1 MIINL
6 EKLPDCKALLRIEF
20 PAQDTEAERKQIIKT
35 FSKQAKIPGFRPGKT
50 PTNVIQNRFKSEI
63 EGEFEDRVVR
73 KAIQKTN
80 DENELDIISIKEI
93 RDQSHNNDGTFS
105 ATIELVIAPEFELSE
120 YKGIEVTVPKIDVSN
135 EELEESLGQI
145 RERFADYQNVED
157 RGIQMG
163 DFVVINYKGS
173 IDGKA
178 VGEVLPLAP
187 ATLAQNTGFWL
198 KMNDDSF
205 LPGFCKP
212 LLDLKNNDSK
222 SLTVTIPDD
231 YEAEELR
238 GQSLDYE
245 VEVVEIKEQKLPD
258 LDNAFAEKIEPGKSL
273 DELKNTLREQM
284 EEQRK
289 GYRQEMI
296 TNQILSK
303 INSEL
308 EFEVP
313 QEIVMRETQ
322 SRVNDIFNSNTE
334 RGVSEEELV
343 EHQEQ
348 IIESAGQQ
356 ANNSVKTSFILEQI
370 ADKEKIEVTQEEVL
384 NRVGEIAARQ
394 KTSVKQLTKQL
405 QKKNAFGKIINGIK
419 IQKTIEFLRDSA
431 VVKEVESEEFENK

>member
-50 PTNVIQNRFKSEI
+50 PAHVIQNRFKSEI
-63 EGEFEDRVVR
+63 ESEFEDRVVR

-198 KMNDDSF
+198 KMDDNSF

-212 LLDLKNNDSK
+212 LLDLKNNESK
-222 SLTVTIPDD
+222 SLNVTIPDD

-245 VEVVEIKEQKLPD
+245 VEIVEIKEQKLPD
-258 LDNAFAEKIEPGKSL
+258 LDDEFAEKIEPGKSL

-431 VVKEVESEEFENK
+431 VVKEVEPEEFENK

>member
-50 PTNVIQNRFKSEI
+50 PAHVIQTRFKSEI
-63 EGEFEDRVVR
+63 ESEFEDRVVR

-198 KMNDDSF
+198 KMDDNSF

-222 SLTVTIPDD
+222 SLNVTIPDD

-245 VEVVEIKEQKLPD
+245 VEIVEIKEQKLPD
-258 LDNAFAEKIEPGKSL
+258 LDDEFAEKIEPGKSL
-273 DELKNTLREQM
+273 NELKNTLREQM

-431 VVKEVESEEFENK
+431 VVKEVEPEEFENK

>member
-63 EGEFEDRVVR
+63 ESEFEDRVVR

-80 DENELDIISIKEI
+80 DENKLDIISIKEI
-93 RDQSHNNDGTFS
+93 RDQSHNTDGTYS

-135 EELEESLGQI
+135 EQLEESLDQI
-145 RERFADYQNVED
+145 RERFADYQNVEG

-198 KMNDDSF
+198 KMDEASF

-212 LLDLKNNDSK
+212 LLDLNNNDST
-222 SLTVTIPDD
+222 SLTITIPED

-238 GQSLDYE
+238 GQILNYE
-245 VEVVEIKEQKLPD
+245 VEIVEIKEQQLPE
-258 LDNAFAEKIEPGKSL
+258 LDDEFAEKIEPGKSL
-273 DELKNTLREQM
+273 NELKDTLKEQM

-303 INSEL
+303 INSDL

-313 QEIVMRETQ
+313 QEIVVRETQ

-384 NRVGEIAARQ
+384 NRVGEIATRQ

-405 QKKNAFGKIINGIK
+405 QKKNGFGRIINGIK

-431 VVKEVESEEFENK
+431 EIKEVEPEEFENK

>member
-63 EGEFEDRVVR
+63 ESEFEDRVVR

-198 KMNDDSF
+198 KMDDSSF

-222 SLTVTIPDD
+222 SLNVTIPDD

-245 VEVVEIKEQKLPD
+245 VEIVEIKEQKLPD
-258 LDNAFAEKIEPGKSL
+258 LDDEFAEKIEPGKSL

-431 VVKEVESEEFENK
+431 VVKEVEPEEFENK

>member
-20 PAQDTEAERKQIIKT
+20 PSEDTRAERNQIIKL

-50 PTNVIQNRFKSEI
+50 PANVIEKRFKSEI
-63 EGEFEDRVVR
+63 ENEFEDRIVR
-73 KAIQKTN
+73 KAIQKN
-80 DENELDIISIKEI
+80 NEENKIDIINIKEI
-93 RDQSHNNDGTFS
+93 RDQSHNSDGTYT
-105 ATIELVIAPEFELSE
+105 ATIELIVAPDFELTD
-120 YKGIEVTVPKIDVSN
+120 YKGIEVTVPKTDVTD
-135 EELEESLGQI
+135 EQLEESLSQI
-145 RERFADYQNVED
+145 RERFAHYEDVKD

-173 IDGKA
+173 VDGKA

-187 ATLAQNTGFWL
+187 ATLTQNTGFWL
-198 KMNDDSF
+198 KMDENSF
-205 LPGFCKP
+205 LPSFCTP
-212 LLDLKNNDSK
+212 LIGLKENDTK
-222 SLTVTIPDD
+222 SVNVTIPDD

-245 VEVVEIKEQKLPD
+245 VEIVEIKEQRLPE
-258 LDNAFAEKIEPGKSL
+258 LDDEFAEKIEPGKTL
-273 DELKNTLREQM
+273 DQLKETLREQM
-284 EEQRK
+284 QEQRK

-308 EFEVP
+308 EFELP

-348 IIESAGQQ
+348 IIESAGEQ

-370 ADKEKIEVTQEEVL
+370 AEKEKIEVGQEEVL
-384 NRVGEIAARQ
+384 NRVNEIAARQ
-394 KTSVKQLTKQL
+394 KTSVKNLTKQL
-405 QKKNAFGKIINGIK
+405 QKKNGFGRIINGLK
-419 IQKTIEFLRDSA
+419 IQKTLEFLRDSA
-431 VVKEVESEEFENK
+431 VIKEVEPEEFEQN

>member
-20 PAQDTEAERKQIIKT
+20 PSEDTRAERNQIIKL

-50 PTNVIQNRFKSEI
+50 PANVIEKRFKSEI
-63 EGEFEDRVVR
+63 ENEFEDRIVR
-73 KAIQKTN
+73 KAIQKN
-80 DENELDIISIKEI
+80 NEENKIDIINIKEI
-93 RDQSHNNDGTFS
+93 RDQSHNSDGTYT
-105 ATIELVIAPEFELSE
+105 ATIELIVAPDFELTD
-120 YKGIEVTVPKIDVSN
+120 YKGIEVTVPKTDVTD
-135 EELEESLGQI
+135 EQLEESLSQI
-145 RERFADYQNVED
+145 RERFAHYEDVKD

-173 IDGKA
+173 VDGKA

-198 KMNDDSF
+198 KMDENSF
-205 LPGFCKP
+205 LPGFCTP
-212 LLDLKNNDSK
+212 LIGLKENDTK
-222 SLTVTIPDD
+222 SVNVTIPDD

-245 VEVVEIKEQKLPD
+245 VEIVEIKEQRLPE
-258 LDNAFAEKIEPGKSL
+258 LDDEFAEKIEPGKTL
-273 DELKNTLREQM
+273 DQLKETLREQM
-284 EEQRK
+284 QEQRK

-308 EFEVP
+308 EFELP

-348 IIESAGQQ
+348 IIESAGEQ

-370 ADKEKIEVTQEEVL
+370 AEKEKIEVGQEEVL
-384 NRVGEIAARQ
+384 NRVNEIAARQ
-394 KTSVKQLTKQL
+394 KTSPPK
-405 QKKNAFGKIINGIK
+405 
-419 IQKTIEFLRDSA
+419 
-431 VVKEVESEEFENK
+431 ESESI

>member
-63 EGEFEDRVVR
+63 ESEFEDRVVR

-198 KMNDDSF
+198 KMDDNSF

-222 SLTVTIPDD
+222 SLNVTIPDD

-245 VEVVEIKEQKLPD
+245 VEIVEIKEQKLPD
-258 LDNAFAEKIEPGKSL
+258 LDDEFAEKIEPGKSL

-303 INSEL
+303 INSEI

-431 VVKEVESEEFENK
+431 VVKEVEPEEFENK

>member
-50 PTNVIQNRFKSEI
+50 PAHVIQNRFKSEI
-63 EGEFEDRVVR
+63 ESEFEDRVVR

-120 YKGIEVTVPKIDVSN
+120 YKGIEVTVPKINVSN

-198 KMNDDSF
+198 KMDDNSF

-222 SLTVTIPDD
+222 SLNVTIPDD

-245 VEVVEIKEQKLPD
+245 VEIVEIKEQKLPD
-258 LDNAFAEKIEPGKSL
+258 LDDEFAEKIEPGKSL
-273 DELKNTLREQM
+273 DELKNTLKEQM

-431 VVKEVESEEFENK
+431 VVKEVEPEEFENK

>member
-20 PAQDTEAERKQIIKT
+20 PSEDTRAERKQIIKL

-50 PTNVIQNRFKSEI
+50 PANVIEKRFKSEI
-63 EGEFEDRVVR
+63 ENEFEDRIVR
-73 KAIQKTN
+73 KAIQKN
-80 DENELDIISIKEI
+80 NEENKIDIINIKEI
-93 RDQSHNNDGTFS
+93 RDQSHNSDGTYT
-105 ATIELVIAPEFELSE
+105 ATIELIVAPDFELTD
-120 YKGIEVTVPKIDVSN
+120 YKGIEVTVPKTDVTD
-135 EELEESLGQI
+135 EQLEESLSQI
-145 RERFADYQNVED
+145 RERFAHYEDVKD

-173 IDGKA
+173 VDGKA

-198 KMNDDSF
+198 KMDENSF
-205 LPGFCKP
+205 LPGFCTP
-212 LLDLKNNDSK
+212 LIGLKENDTK
-222 SLTVTIPDD
+222 SVNVTIPDD

-245 VEVVEIKEQKLPD
+245 VEIVEIKEQRLPE
-258 LDNAFAEKIEPGKSL
+258 LDDEFAEKIEPGKTL
-273 DELKNTLREQM
+273 DQLKETLREQM
-284 EEQRK
+284 QEQRK

-308 EFEVP
+308 EFELP

-348 IIESAGQQ
+348 IIESAGEQ

-370 ADKEKIEVTQEEVL
+370 AEKEKIEVGQEEVL
-384 NRVGEIAARQ
+384 NRVNEIAARQ
-394 KTSVKQLTKQL
+394 KTSVKNLTKQL
-405 QKKNAFGKIINGIK
+405 QKKNGFGRIINGLK
-419 IQKTIEFLRDSA
+419 IQKTLEFLRDSA
-431 VVKEVESEEFENK
+431 VIKEVEPEEFEQN

>member
-63 EGEFEDRVVR
+63 ESEFEDRVVR

-80 DENELDIISIKEI
+80 DENKLDIISIKEI
-93 RDQSHNNDGTFS
+93 RDQSHNTDGTYS

-135 EELEESLGQI
+135 EQLEESLDQI
-145 RERFADYQNVED
+145 RERFADYQNVEG

-198 KMNDDSF
+198 KMDDNSF

-222 SLTVTIPDD
+222 SLNVTIPDD

-245 VEVVEIKEQKLPD
+245 VEIVEIKEQKLPD
-258 LDNAFAEKIEPGKSL
+258 LDDEFAEKIEPGKSL

-431 VVKEVESEEFENK
+431 VVKEVEPEEFENK

>member
-20 PAQDTEAERKQIIKT
+20 PSEDTRAERNQIIKL

-50 PTNVIQNRFKSEI
+50 PANVIEKRFKSEI
-63 EGEFEDRVVR
+63 ENEFEDRIVR
-73 KAIQKTN
+73 KAIQKN
-80 DENELDIISIKEI
+80 NEENKIDIINIKEI
-93 RDQSHNNDGTFS
+93 RDQSHNSDGTYT
-105 ATIELVIAPEFELSE
+105 ATIELIVAPDFELTD
-120 YKGIEVTVPKIDVSN
+120 YKGIEVTVPKTDVTD
-135 EELEESLGQI
+135 EQLEESLSQI
-145 RERFADYQNVED
+145 RERFAHYEDVKD

-173 IDGKA
+173 VDGKA
-178 VGEVLPLAP
+178 VGEVFPLAP

-198 KMNDDSF
+198 KMDENSF
-205 LPGFCKP
+205 LPGFCTP
-212 LLDLKNNDSK
+212 LIGLKENDTK
-222 SLTVTIPDD
+222 SVNVTIPDD

-245 VEVVEIKEQKLPD
+245 VEIVEIKEQRLPE
-258 LDNAFAEKIEPGKSL
+258 LDDEFAEKIEPGKTL
-273 DELKNTLREQM
+273 DQLKETLREQM
-284 EEQRK
+284 QEQRK

-308 EFEVP
+308 EFELP

-348 IIESAGQQ
+348 IIESAGEQ

-370 ADKEKIEVTQEEVL
+370 AEKEKIEVGQEEVL
-384 NRVGEIAARQ
+384 NRVNEIAARQ
-394 KTSVKQLTKQL
+394 KTSVKNLTKQL
-405 QKKNAFGKIINGIK
+405 QKKNGFGRIINGLK
-419 IQKTIEFLRDSA
+419 IQKTLEFLRDSA
-431 VVKEVESEEFENK
+431 VIKEVEPEEFEQN

>member
-50 PTNVIQNRFKSEI
+50 PAHVIQNRFKSEI
-63 EGEFEDRVVR
+63 ENEFEDRVVR

-198 KMNDDSF
+198 KMDDNSF

-222 SLTVTIPDD
+222 SLNVTIPDD

-245 VEVVEIKEQKLPD
+245 VEIVEIKEQKLPD
-258 LDNAFAEKIEPGKSL
+258 LDDEFAEKIEPGKSL
-273 DELKNTLREQM
+273 NELKNTLREQM

-431 VVKEVESEEFENK
+431 VVKEVEPEEFENK

>member
-50 PTNVIQNRFKSEI
+50 PAHVIQNRFKSEI
-63 EGEFEDRVVR
+63 ESEFEDRVVR

-198 KMNDDSF
+198 KMDDNSF

-222 SLTVTIPDD
+222 SLNVTIPDD

-245 VEVVEIKEQKLPD
+245 VEIVEIKEQKLPD
-258 LDNAFAEKIEPGKSL
+258 LDDDFAEKIEPGKSL

-431 VVKEVESEEFENK
+431 VVKEVEPEEFENK

>member
-50 PTNVIQNRFKSEI
+50 PAHVIQNRFKSEI
-63 EGEFEDRVVR
+63 ESEFEYRVVR

-198 KMNDDSF
+198 KMDDNSF

-222 SLTVTIPDD
+222 SLNVTIPDD

-238 GQSLDYE
+238 GQSLEYE
-245 VEVVEIKEQKLPD
+245 VEIVEIKEQQLPD
-258 LDNAFAEKIEPGKSL
+258 LDDDFAEKIEPGKSL

-284 EEQRK
+284 EDQRK

-296 TNQILSK
+296 ANQILSK

-431 VVKEVESEEFENK
+431 VVKEVEPEEFENK

>member
-50 PTNVIQNRFKSEI
+50 PAHVIQNRFKSEI
-63 EGEFEDRVVR
+63 ESEFEDRVVR

-198 KMNDDSF
+198 KMDDNSF

-222 SLTVTIPDD
+222 SLNVTIPDD

-245 VEVVEIKEQKLPD
+245 VEIVEIKEQKLPD
-258 LDNAFAEKIEPGKSL
+258 LDDEFAEKIEPGKSL
-273 DELKNTLREQM
+273 NELKNTLREQM

-431 VVKEVESEEFENK
+431 VVKEVEPEEFENK

>member
-50 PTNVIQNRFKSEI
+50 PAHVIQNRFKSEI
-63 EGEFEDRVVR
+63 ESEFEDRVVR

-135 EELEESLGQI
+135 KELEESLGQI

-198 KMNDDSF
+198 KMDDNSF

-222 SLTVTIPDD
+222 SLNVTIPDD

-245 VEVVEIKEQKLPD
+245 VEIVEIKEQKLPD
-258 LDNAFAEKIEPGKSL
+258 LDDEFAEKIEPGKSL

-431 VVKEVESEEFENK
+431 VVKEVEPEEFENK

>member
-63 EGEFEDRVVR
+63 ESEFEDRVVR

-198 KMNDDSF
+198 KMDDNSF

-222 SLTVTIPDD
+222 SLNVTIPDD
-231 YEAEELR
+231 YEAEDLR
-238 GQSLDYE
+238 GQSLEYE
-245 VEVVEIKEQKLPD
+245 VEIVEIKEQKLPD
-258 LDNAFAEKIEPGKSL
+258 LDDDFAEKIEPGKSL

-431 VVKEVESEEFENK
+431 VVKEVEPEEFENK

>member
-20 PAQDTEAERKQIIKT
+20 PSEDTRAERNQIIKL

-50 PTNVIQNRFKSEI
+50 PANVIEKRFKSEI
-63 EGEFEDRVVR
+63 ENEFEDRIVR
-73 KAIQKTN
+73 KAIQKN
-80 DENELDIISIKEI
+80 NEENKIDIINIKEI
-93 RDQSHNNDGTFS
+93 RDQSHNSDGTYT
-105 ATIELVIAPEFELSE
+105 ATIELIVAPDFELTD
-120 YKGIEVTVPKIDVSN
+120 YKGIEVIVPKTDVTD
-135 EELEESLGQI
+135 EQLEESLSQI
-145 RERFADYQNVED
+145 RERFAHYEDVKD

-173 IDGKA
+173 VDGKA

-198 KMNDDSF
+198 KMDENSF
-205 LPGFCKP
+205 LPGFCTP
-212 LLDLKNNDSK
+212 LIGLKENDTK
-222 SLTVTIPDD
+222 SVNVTIPDD

-245 VEVVEIKEQKLPD
+245 VEIVEIKEQRLPE
-258 LDNAFAEKIEPGKSL
+258 LDDEFAEKIEPGKTL
-273 DELKNTLREQM
+273 DQLKETLREQM
-284 EEQRK
+284 QEQRK

-308 EFEVP
+308 EFELP

-348 IIESAGQQ
+348 IIESAGEQ

-370 ADKEKIEVTQEEVL
+370 AEKEKIEVGQEEVL
-384 NRVGEIAARQ
+384 NRVNEIAARQ
-394 KTSVKQLTKQL
+394 KTSVKNLTKQL
-405 QKKNAFGKIINGIK
+405 QKKNGFGRIINGLK
-419 IQKTIEFLRDSA
+419 IQKTLEFLRDSA
-431 VVKEVESEEFENK
+431 VIKEVEPEEFEQN

>member
-20 PAQDTEAERKQIIKT
+20 PSEDTRAERNQIIKL

-50 PTNVIQNRFKSEI
+50 PANVIEKRFKSEI
-63 EGEFEDRVVR
+63 ENEFEDRIVR
-73 KAIQKTN
+73 KAIQKN
-80 DENELDIISIKEI
+80 NEENKIDIINIKEI
-93 RDQSHNNDGTFS
+93 RDQSHNSDGTYT
-105 ATIELVIAPEFELSE
+105 ATIELIVAPDFELTD
-120 YKGIEVTVPKIDVSN
+120 YKGIEVTVPKTDVTD
-135 EELEESLGQI
+135 EQLEESLSQI
-145 RERFADYQNVED
+145 RERFAHYEDVKD

-173 IDGKA
+173 VDGKA

-198 KMNDDSF
+198 KMDENSF
-205 LPGFCKP
+205 LPGFCTP
-212 LLDLKNNDSK
+212 LIGLKENDTK
-222 SLTVTIPDD
+222 SVNVTIPDD

-245 VEVVEIKEQKLPD
+245 VEIVEIKEQRLPE
-258 LDNAFAEKIEPGKSL
+258 LDDEFAEKIEPGKTL
-273 DELKNTLREQM
+273 DQLKETLREQM
-284 EEQRK
+284 QEQRK

-296 TNQILSK
+296 TSQILSK

-308 EFEVP
+308 EFELP

-348 IIESAGQQ
+348 IIESAGEQ

-370 ADKEKIEVTQEEVL
+370 AEKEKIEVGQEEVL
-384 NRVGEIAARQ
+384 NRVNEIAARQ
-394 KTSVKQLTKQL
+394 KTSVKNLTKQL
-405 QKKNAFGKIINGIK
+405 QKKNGFGRIINGLK
-419 IQKTIEFLRDSA
+419 IQKTLEFLRDSA
-431 VVKEVESEEFENK
+431 VIKEVEPEEFEQN

>member
-20 PAQDTEAERKQIIKT
+20 PSEDTRAERNQIIKL

-50 PTNVIQNRFKSEI
+50 PANVIEKRFKSEI
-63 EGEFEDRVVR
+63 ENEFEDRIVR
-73 KAIQKTN
+73 KAIQKN
-80 DENELDIISIKEI
+80 NEENKIDIINIKEI
-93 RDQSHNNDGTFS
+93 RDQSHNSDGTYT
-105 ATIELVIAPEFELSE
+105 ATIELIVAPDFELTD
-120 YKGIEVTVPKIDVSN
+120 YKGIEVTVPKTDVTD
-135 EELEESLGQI
+135 EQLEESLSQI
-145 RERFADYQNVED
+145 RERFAHYEDVKD

-173 IDGKA
+173 VDGKA

-198 KMNDDSF
+198 KMDENSF
-205 LPGFCKP
+205 LPGFCTP
-212 LLDLKNNDSK
+212 LIGLKENDTK
-222 SLTVTIPDD
+222 SVNVTIPDD

-245 VEVVEIKEQKLPD
+245 VEIVEIKEQRLPE
-258 LDNAFAEKIEPGKSL
+258 LDDEFAEKIEPGKTL
-273 DELKNTLREQM
+273 DQLKETLREQM
-284 EEQRK
+284 QEQRK

-308 EFEVP
+308 EFELP

-334 RGVSEEELV
+334 RGVSEGELV

-348 IIESAGQQ
+348 IIESAGEQ

-370 ADKEKIEVTQEEVL
+370 AEKEKIEVGQEEVL
-384 NRVGEIAARQ
+384 NRVNEIAARQ
-394 KTSVKQLTKQL
+394 KTSVKNLTKQL
-405 QKKNAFGKIINGIK
+405 QKKNGFGRIINGLK
-419 IQKTIEFLRDSA
+419 IQKTLEFLRDSA
-431 VVKEVESEEFENK
+431 VIKEVEPEEFEQN

>member
-20 PAQDTEAERKQIIKT
+20 PSEDTRAERNQIIKL

-50 PTNVIQNRFKSEI
+50 PANVIEKRFKSEI
-63 EGEFEDRVVR
+63 ENEFEDRIVR
-73 KAIQKTN
+73 KAIQKN
-80 DENELDIISIKEI
+80 NEENKIDIINIKEI
-93 RDQSHNNDGTFS
+93 RDQSHNSDGTYT
-105 ATIELVIAPEFELSE
+105 ATIELIVAPDFELTD
-120 YKGIEVTVPKIDVSN
+120 YKGIEVTVPKTDVTD
-135 EELEESLGQI
+135 EQLEESLSQI
-145 RERFADYQNVED
+145 RERFAHYEDVKD

-173 IDGKA
+173 VDGKA

-198 KMNDDSF
+198 KMDENSF
-205 LPGFCKP
+205 LPGFCTP
-212 LLDLKNNDSK
+212 LIGLKENDTK
-222 SLTVTIPDD
+222 SVNVTIPDD

-245 VEVVEIKEQKLPD
+245 VEIVEIKEQRLPE
-258 LDNAFAEKIEPGKSL
+258 LDDEFAEKIEPGKTL
-273 DELKNTLREQM
+273 DQLKETLREQM
-284 EEQRK
+284 QEQRK

-308 EFEVP
+308 EFELP

-348 IIESAGQQ
+348 IIESAGEQ

-370 ADKEKIEVTQEEVL
+370 AEKEKIEVGQEEVL
-384 NRVGEIAARQ
+384 NRVNEIAARQ
-394 KTSVKQLTKQL
+394 KTSVKNLTKQL
-405 QKKNAFGKIINGIK
+405 QKKNGFGRIINGLK
-419 IQKTIEFLRDSA
+419 IQKTLGFLRDSA
-431 VVKEVESEEFENK
+431 VIKEVEPEEFEQN

>member
-20 PAQDTEAERKQIIKT
+20 PSEDTRAERNQIIKL

-50 PTNVIQNRFKSEI
+50 PANVIEKRFKSEI
-63 EGEFEDRVVR
+63 ENEFEDRIVR
-73 KAIQKTN
+73 KAIQKN
-80 DENELDIISIKEI
+80 NEENKIDIINIKEI
-93 RDQSHNNDGTFS
+93 RDQSHNSDGTYT
-105 ATIELVIAPEFELSE
+105 ATIELIVAPDFELTD
-120 YKGIEVTVPKIDVSN
+120 YKGIEVTVPKTDVTD
-135 EELEESLGQI
+135 EQLEESLSQI
-145 RERFADYQNVED
+145 RERFAHYEDVKD

-163 DFVVINYKGS
+163 DFGVINYKGS
-173 IDGKA
+173 VDGKA

-198 KMNDDSF
+198 KMDENSF
-205 LPGFCKP
+205 LPGFCTP
-212 LLDLKNNDSK
+212 LIGLKQNDTK
-222 SLTVTIPDD
+222 SVNVTIPDD

-245 VEVVEIKEQKLPD
+245 VEIVEIKEQRLPE
-258 LDNAFAEKIEPGKSL
+258 LDDEFAEKIEPGKTL
-273 DELKNTLREQM
+273 DQLKETLREQM
-284 EEQRK
+284 QEQRK

-308 EFEVP
+308 EFELP

-348 IIESAGQQ
+348 IIESAGEQ

-370 ADKEKIEVTQEEVL
+370 AEKEKIEVGQEEVL
-384 NRVGEIAARQ
+384 NRVNEIAARQ
-394 KTSVKQLTKQL
+394 KTSVKNLTKQL
-405 QKKNAFGKIINGIK
+405 QKKNGFGRIINGLK
-419 IQKTIEFLRDSA
+419 IQKTLEFLRDSA
-431 VVKEVESEEFENK
+431 VIKEVEPEEFEQN

>member
-63 EGEFEDRVVR
+63 ESEFEDRVVR

-198 KMNDDSF
+198 KMDDNSF

-222 SLTVTIPDD
+222 SLNVTIPDD

-238 GQSLDYE
+238 GQSLEYE
-245 VEVVEIKEQKLPD
+245 VEIVEIKEQKLPD
-258 LDNAFAEKIEPGKSL
+258 LDDDFAEKIEPGKSL

-431 VVKEVESEEFENK
+431 VVKEVEPEEFENK

>member
-20 PAQDTEAERKQIIKT
+20 PSEDTRAERNQIIKL

-50 PTNVIQNRFKSEI
+50 PANVIEKRFKSEI
-63 EGEFEDRVVR
+63 ENEFEDRIVR
-73 KAIQKTN
+73 KAIQKN
-80 DENELDIISIKEI
+80 NEENKIDIINIKEI
-93 RDQSHNNDGTFS
+93 RDQSHNSDGTYT
-105 ATIELVIAPEFELSE
+105 ATIELIVAPDFELTD
-120 YKGIEVTVPKIDVSN
+120 YKGIEVTVPKTDVTD
-135 EELEESLGQI
+135 EQLEESLSQI
-145 RERFADYQNVED
+145 RERFAHYEDVKD

-173 IDGKA
+173 VDGKA

-198 KMNDDSF
+198 KMDENSF
-205 LPGFCKP
+205 LPGFCTP
-212 LLDLKNNDSK
+212 LIGLKENDTK
-222 SLTVTIPDD
+222 SVIVTIPDD

-245 VEVVEIKEQKLPD
+245 VEIVEIKEQRLPE
-258 LDNAFAEKIEPGKSL
+258 LDDEFAEKIEPGKTL
-273 DELKNTLREQM
+273 DQLKETLREQM
-284 EEQRK
+284 QEQRK

-308 EFEVP
+308 EFELP

-348 IIESAGQQ
+348 IIESAGEQ

-370 ADKEKIEVTQEEVL
+370 AEKEKIEVGQEEVL
-384 NRVGEIAARQ
+384 NRVNEIAARQ
-394 KTSVKQLTKQL
+394 KTSVKNLTKQL
-405 QKKNAFGKIINGIK
+405 QKKNGFGRIINGLK
-419 IQKTIEFLRDSA
+419 IQKTLEFLRDSA
-431 VVKEVESEEFENK
+431 VIKEVEPEEFEQN

>member
-20 PAQDTEAERKQIIKT
+20 PSEDTRAERNQIIKL

-50 PTNVIQNRFKSEI
+50 PANVIEKRFKSEI
-63 EGEFEDRVVR
+63 ENEFEDRIVR
-73 KAIQKTN
+73 KAIQKN
-80 DENELDIISIKEI
+80 NEENKIDIINIKEI
-93 RDQSHNNDGTFS
+93 RDQSHNSDGTYT
-105 ATIELVIAPEFELSE
+105 ATIELIVAPDFELTD
-120 YKGIEVTVPKIDVSN
+120 YKGIEVTVPKTDVTD
-135 EELEESLGQI
+135 EQLEESLSQI
-145 RERFADYQNVED
+145 RERFAHYEDVKD

-173 IDGKA
+173 VDGKA

-198 KMNDDSF
+198 KMDENSF
-205 LPGFCKP
+205 LPGFCTP
-212 LLDLKNNDSK
+212 LIGLKENDTK
-222 SLTVTIPDD
+222 SVNLTIPDD

-245 VEVVEIKEQKLPD
+245 VEIVEIKEQRLPE
-258 LDNAFAEKIEPGKSL
+258 LDDEFAEKIEPGKTL
-273 DELKNTLREQM
+273 DQLKETLREQM
-284 EEQRK
+284 QEQRK

-308 EFEVP
+308 EFELP

-348 IIESAGQQ
+348 IIESAGEQ

-370 ADKEKIEVTQEEVL
+370 AEKEKIEVGQEEVL
-384 NRVGEIAARQ
+384 NRVNEIAARQ
-394 KTSVKQLTKQL
+394 KTSVKNLTKQL
-405 QKKNAFGKIINGIK
+405 QKKNGFGRIINGLK
-419 IQKTIEFLRDSA
+419 IQKTLEFLRDSA
-431 VVKEVESEEFENK
+431 VIKEVEPEEFEQN

>member
-20 PAQDTEAERKQIIKT
+20 PSEDTRAERNQIIKL

-50 PTNVIQNRFKSEI
+50 PANVIEKRFKSEI
-63 EGEFEDRVVR
+63 ENEFEDRIVR
-73 KAIQKTN
+73 KAIQKN
-80 DENELDIISIKEI
+80 NEENKIDIINIKEI
-93 RDQSHNNDGTFS
+93 RDQSHNSDGTYT
-105 ATIELVIAPEFELSE
+105 ATIELIVAPDFELTD
-120 YKGIEVTVPKIDVSN
+120 YKGIEVTVPKTDVTD
-135 EELEESLGQI
+135 EQLEESLSQI
-145 RERFADYQNVED
+145 RERFAHYEDVKD

-173 IDGKA
+173 VNGKA

-198 KMNDDSF
+198 KMDENSF
-205 LPGFCKP
+205 LPGFCTP
-212 LLDLKNNDSK
+212 LIGLKENDTK
-222 SLTVTIPDD
+222 SVNVTIPDD
-231 YEAEELR
+231 YEAEELK
-238 GQSLDYE
+238 GQILDYE
-245 VEVVEIKEQKLPD
+245 VEIVEIKEQRLPE
-258 LDNAFAEKIEPGKSL
+258 LDDEFAEKIEPGKTL
-273 DELKNTLREQM
+273 DQLKETLREQM
-284 EEQRK
+284 QEQRK

-308 EFEVP
+308 EFELP

-348 IIESAGQQ
+348 IIESAGEQ

-370 ADKEKIEVTQEEVL
+370 AEKEKIEVGQEEVL
-384 NRVGEIAARQ
+384 NRVNEIAARQ
-394 KTSVKQLTKQL
+394 KTSVKNLTKQL
-405 QKKNAFGKIINGIK
+405 QKKNGFGRIINGLK
-419 IQKTIEFLRDSA
+419 IQKTLEFLRDSA
-431 VVKEVESEEFENK
+431 VIKEVEPEEFEQN

>member
-50 PTNVIQNRFKSEI
+50 PAHVIQNRFKSEI
-63 EGEFEDRVVR
+63 ESEFEDRVVR

-120 YKGIEVTVPKIDVSN
+120 YKGIEVTVPKINVSN

-273 DELKNTLREQM
+273 DELKNTLKEQM

-431 VVKEVESEEFENK
+431 VVKEVEPEEFENK

>member
-20 PAQDTEAERKQIIKT
+20 PSEDTRAERNQIIKL

-50 PTNVIQNRFKSEI
+50 PANVIEKRFKSEI
-63 EGEFEDRVVR
+63 ENEFEDRIVR
-73 KAIQKTN
+73 KAIQKN
-80 DENELDIISIKEI
+80 NEENKIDIINIKEI
-93 RDQSHNNDGTFS
+93 RDQSHNSDGTYT
-105 ATIELVIAPEFELSE
+105 ATIELIVAPDFELTD
-120 YKGIEVTVPKIDVSN
+120 YKGIEVTVPKTDVTD
-135 EELEESLGQI
+135 EQLEESLSQI
-145 RERFADYQNVED
+145 RERFAHYEDVKD

-173 IDGKA
+173 VDGKA

-198 KMNDDSF
+198 KMDENSF
-205 LPGFCKP
+205 LPGFCTP
-212 LLDLKNNDSK
+212 LIGLKENDTK
-222 SLTVTIPDD
+222 SVNVTIPDD

-245 VEVVEIKEQKLPD
+245 VEIVEIKEQRLPE
-258 LDNAFAEKIEPGKSL
+258 LDDEFAEKIEPGKTL
-273 DELKNTLREQM
+273 DQLKETLREQM
-284 EEQRK
+284 QEQRK

-308 EFEVP
+308 EFELP

-348 IIESAGQQ
+348 IIESAGEQ

-370 ADKEKIEVTQEEVL
+370 AEKEKIEVGQEEVL
-384 NRVGEIAARQ
+384 NRVNEIAARQ
-394 KTSVKQLTKQL
+394 KTSVKNLTKQL
-405 QKKNAFGKIINGIK
+405 QKKNGFGRIINGLK
-419 IQKTIEFLRDSA
+419 IQKTLEFLRDSA
-431 VVKEVESEEFENK
+431 VIKEVEPEEFEQN

>member
-20 PAQDTEAERKQIIKT
+20 PSEDTRAERNQIIKL

-50 PTNVIQNRFKSEI
+50 PANVIEKRFKSEI
-63 EGEFEDRVVR
+63 ENEFEDRIVR
-73 KAIQKTN
+73 KAIQKN
-80 DENELDIISIKEI
+80 NEENKIDIINIKEI
-93 RDQSHNNDGTFS
+93 RDQSHNSDGTYT
-105 ATIELVIAPEFELSE
+105 ATIELIVAPDFELTD
-120 YKGIEVTVPKIDVSN
+120 YKGIEVTVPKTDVTD
-135 EELEESLGQI
+135 EQLEESLSQI
-145 RERFADYQNVED
+145 RERFAHYEDVKD

-173 IDGKA
+173 VDGKA
-178 VGEVLPLAP
+178 VGEVFPLAP

-198 KMNDDSF
+198 KMDENSF
-205 LPGFCKP
+205 LPGFCTP
-212 LLDLKNNDSK
+212 LIGLKESDTKNVN
-222 SLTVTIPDD
+222 VTIPDD

-245 VEVVEIKEQKLPD
+245 VEIVEIKEQRLPE
-258 LDNAFAEKIEPGKSL
+258 LDDEFAEKIEPGKTL
-273 DELKNTLREQM
+273 DQLKETLREQM
-284 EEQRK
+284 QEQRK

-308 EFEVP
+308 EFELP

-348 IIESAGQQ
+348 IIESAGEQ

-370 ADKEKIEVTQEEVL
+370 AEKEKIEVGQEEVL
-384 NRVGEIAARQ
+384 NRVNEIAARQ
-394 KTSVKQLTKQL
+394 KTSVKNLTKQL
-405 QKKNAFGKIINGIK
+405 QKKNGFGRIINGLK
-419 IQKTIEFLRDSA
+419 IQKTLEFLRDSA
-431 VVKEVESEEFENK
+431 VIKEVEPEEFEQN

>member
-20 PAQDTEAERKQIIKT
+20 PSEDTRAERNQIIKL

-50 PTNVIQNRFKSEI
+50 PANVIEKRFKSEI
-63 EGEFEDRVVR
+63 ENEFEDRIVR
-73 KAIQKTN
+73 KAIQKN
-80 DENELDIISIKEI
+80 NEENKIDIINIKEI
-93 RDQSHNNDGTFS
+93 RDQSHNSDGTYT
-105 ATIELVIAPEFELSE
+105 ATIELIVAPDFELTD
-120 YKGIEVTVPKIDVSN
+120 YKGIEVTVPKTDVTD
-135 EELEESLGQI
+135 EQLEESLSQI
-145 RERFADYQNVED
+145 RERFAHYEDVKD

-173 IDGKA
+173 VDGKA

-198 KMNDDSF
+198 KMDENSF
-205 LPGFCKP
+205 LPGFCTP
-212 LLDLKNNDSK
+212 LIGLKENDTK
-222 SLTVTIPDD
+222 SVNVTIPDD
-231 YEAEELR
+231 YEAEELK
-238 GQSLDYE
+238 GQILDYE
-245 VEVVEIKEQKLPD
+245 VEIVEIKEQRLPE
-258 LDNAFAEKIEPGKSL
+258 LDDEFAEKIEPGKTL
-273 DELKNTLREQM
+273 DQLKETLREQM
-284 EEQRK
+284 QEQRK

-308 EFEVP
+308 EFELP

-348 IIESAGQQ
+348 IIESAGEQ

-370 ADKEKIEVTQEEVL
+370 AEKEKIEVGQEEVL
-384 NRVGEIAARQ
+384 NRVNEIAARQ
-394 KTSVKQLTKQL
+394 KTSVKNLTKQL
-405 QKKNAFGKIINGIK
+405 QKKNGFGRIINGLK
-419 IQKTIEFLRDSA
+419 IQKTLEFLRDSA
-431 VVKEVESEEFENK
+431 VIKEVEPEEFEQN

>member
-50 PTNVIQNRFKSEI
+50 PAHVIQNRFKSEI
-63 EGEFEDRVVR
+63 ESEFEDRVVR

-198 KMNDDSF
+198 KMDDNSF

-222 SLTVTIPDD
+222 SLNVTIPDD

-245 VEVVEIKEQKLPD
+245 VEIVEIKEQKLPD
-258 LDNAFAEKIEPGKSL
+258 LDDEFAEKIEPGKSL

-303 INSEL
+303 INSEI

-431 VVKEVESEEFENK
+431 VVKEVEPEEFENK

>member
-20 PAQDTEAERKQIIKT
+20 PSEDTRAERNQIIKL

-50 PTNVIQNRFKSEI
+50 PANVIEKRFKSEI
-63 EGEFEDRVVR
+63 ENEFEDRIVR
-73 KAIQKTN
+73 KAIQKN
-80 DENELDIISIKEI
+80 NEENKIDIINIKEI
-93 RDQSHNNDGTFS
+93 RDQSHNSDGTYT
-105 ATIELVIAPEFELSE
+105 ATIELIVAPDFELTD
-120 YKGIEVTVPKIDVSN
+120 YKGIEVTVPKTDVTD
-135 EELEESLGQI
+135 EQLEESLSQI
-145 RERFADYQNVED
+145 RERFAHYEDVKD

-173 IDGKA
+173 VDGKA

-198 KMNDDSF
+198 KMDENSF
-205 LPGFCKP
+205 LPGFCTP
-212 LLDLKNNDSK
+212 LIGLKENDTK
-222 SLTVTIPDD
+222 SVNVTIPDD

-245 VEVVEIKEQKLPD
+245 VEIVEIKEQRLPE
-258 LDNAFAEKIEPGKSL
+258 LDDEFAEKIEPGKTL
-273 DELKNTLREQM
+273 DQLKETLREQM
-284 EEQRK
+284 QEQRK

-308 EFEVP
+308 EFELP

-348 IIESAGQQ
+348 IIESAGEQ

-370 ADKEKIEVTQEEVL
+370 AEKEKIEVGEEEVL
-384 NRVGEIAARQ
+384 NRVNEIAARQ
-394 KTSVKQLTKQL
+394 KTSVKNLTKQL
-405 QKKNAFGKIINGIK
+405 QKKNGFGRIINGLK
-419 IQKTIEFLRDSA
+419 IQKTLEFLRDSA
-431 VVKEVESEEFENK
+431 VIKEVEPEEFEQN

>member
-20 PAQDTEAERKQIIKT
+20 PSEDTREERNQIIKL

-50 PTNVIQNRFKSEI
+50 PANVIEKRFKSEI
-63 EGEFEDRVVR
+63 ENEFEDRIVR
-73 KAIQKTN
+73 KAIQKN
-80 DENELDIISIKEI
+80 NEENKIDIINIKEI
-93 RDQSHNNDGTFS
+93 RDQSHNSDGTYT
-105 ATIELVIAPEFELSE
+105 ATIELIVAPDFELTD
-120 YKGIEVTVPKIDVSN
+120 YKGIEVTVPKTDVTD
-135 EELEESLGQI
+135 EQLEESLSQI
-145 RERFADYQNVED
+145 RERFAHYEDVKD

-173 IDGKA
+173 VDGKA

-198 KMNDDSF
+198 KMDENSF
-205 LPGFCKP
+205 LPGFCTP
-212 LLDLKNNDSK
+212 LIGLKENDTK
-222 SLTVTIPDD
+222 SVNVTIPDD

-245 VEVVEIKEQKLPD
+245 VEIVEIKEQRLPE
-258 LDNAFAEKIEPGKSL
+258 LDDEFAEKIEPGKTL
-273 DELKNTLREQM
+273 DQLKETLREQM
-284 EEQRK
+284 QEQRK

-308 EFEVP
+308 EFELP

-348 IIESAGQQ
+348 IIESAGEQ

-370 ADKEKIEVTQEEVL
+370 AEKEKIEVGQEEVL
-384 NRVGEIAARQ
+384 NRVNEIAARQ
-394 KTSVKQLTKQL
+394 KTSVKNLTKQL
-405 QKKNAFGKIINGIK
+405 QKKNGFGRIINGLK
-419 IQKTIEFLRDSA
+419 IQKTLEFLRDSA
-431 VVKEVESEEFENK
+431 VIKEVEPEEFEQN

>member
-63 EGEFEDRVVR
+63 ESEFEDRVVR

-120 YKGIEVTVPKIDVSN
+120 YKGIEVTVPKIDVSH

-198 KMNDDSF
+198 KMDDNSF

-222 SLTVTIPDD
+222 SLNVTIPDD

-245 VEVVEIKEQKLPD
+245 VEIVEIKEQILPD
-258 LDNAFAEKIEPGKSL
+258 LDDEFAEKIEPGKSL

-431 VVKEVESEEFENK
+431 VVKEVEPEEFENK

>member
-20 PAQDTEAERKQIIKT
+20 PSEDTRAERNQIIKL

-50 PTNVIQNRFKSEI
+50 PANVIEKRFKSEI
-63 EGEFEDRVVR
+63 ENEFEDRIVR
-73 KAIQKTN
+73 KAIQKN
-80 DENELDIISIKEI
+80 NEENKIDIINIKEI
-93 RDQSHNNDGTFS
+93 RDQSHNSDGTYT
-105 ATIELVIAPEFELSE
+105 ATIELIVAPDFELTD
-120 YKGIEVTVPKIDVSN
+120 YKGIEVTVPKTDVTD
-135 EELEESLGQI
+135 EQLEESLSQI
-145 RERFADYQNVED
+145 RERFAHYEDVKD

-173 IDGKA
+173 VDGKA

-198 KMNDDSF
+198 KMDENSF
-205 LPGFCKP
+205 LPGFCTP
-212 LLDLKNNDSK
+212 LIGLKENDTK
-222 SLTVTIPDD
+222 SVNVTIPDD

-245 VEVVEIKEQKLPD
+245 VEIVEIKEQRLPE
-258 LDNAFAEKIEPGKSL
+258 LDDEFAEKIEPGKTL
-273 DELKNTLREQM
+273 DQLKETLREQM
-284 EEQRK
+284 QEQRK

-308 EFEVP
+308 EFELP

-348 IIESAGQQ
+348 IIESAGEQ

-370 ADKEKIEVTQEEVL
+370 AEKEKIEVGEEEVL
-384 NRVGEIAARQ
+384 NRVNEIAARQ
-394 KTSVKQLTKQL
+394 KTSVKNLTKQL
-405 QKKNAFGKIINGIK
+405 QKKNGFGRIINGIK
-419 IQKTIEFLRDSA
+419 IQKTLEFLRDSA
-431 VVKEVESEEFENK
+431 VIKEVEPEEFEQN